1 MKEIKTISRLTILK
15 NKKRVLANP
24 LPFHRECFDAYGD
37 TFKIDLGKESRWV
50 FTRSP
55 SSIKHILQKN
65 HKNYHKSPLQ
75 TKDLGKYI
83 GKGLLTSNGEFW
95 RVHRKM
101 LQPTF
106 HKKKLEGLMHIMH
119 QSIQREL
126 EEIKPNQSQDI
137 LPLMG
142 DLAFQVVAQSLFSAD
157 DIRSR
162 MQELK
167 EITIRIQEM
176 LVKELRTPYL
186 KWWFQLKGEVKRHLD
201 ISEEANEILDK
212 IVQERV
218 DTGIEKDDLLDM
230 LLNARYEDGTPMPRE
245 QLLDEVKVLFTAG
258 HETTANALSFSLF
271 LIAKHTSIQEKVYQE
286 IRAVNFDSDNI
297 IEKIGQLKYTKQCI
311 EEAMRLY
318 PPLYVLDRMSLE
330 DDMVS
335 GRKFRKGTVWLMSFF
350 ELHRHADYWKNP
362 EVYNPDRFG
371 PENKRDFSDYYFPFG
386 AGPRMCIGNNFA
398 MYEMIMTVAEIIK
411 KFKLETEI
419 DEVEINPLLS
429 LKPQEVVL
437 KFIPRKKGETV

>member
-1 MKEIKTISRLTILK
+1 MSKIKTISRFTILK
-15 NKKRVLANP
+15 NRKRVLANP
-24 LPFHRECFDAYGD
+24 LPFHRECFEKFGD
-37 TFKIDLGKESRWV
+37 TFKIDLGKGSKWV
-50 FTRSP
+50 FTRNP

-65 HKNYHKSPLQ
+65 HKSYHKSPLQ

-83 GKGLLTSNGEFW
+83 GRGLLTSNGEFW

-101 LQPTF
+101 IQPTF
-106 HKKKLEGLMHIMH
+106 HKKKLAGLMHIMH
-119 QSIQREL
+119 RSIQREL
-126 EEIKPNQSQDI
+126 QEIKPNQSQDV

-162 MQELK
+162 MQHLK
-167 EITIRIQEM
+167 EITMRIQEM
-176 LVKELRTPYL
+176 LVKELRLPHL
-186 KWWFQLKGEVKRHLD
+186 KWWFQLKGEMKRHLD
-201 ISEEANEILDK
+201 LSDDANEILNK

-218 DTGIEKDDLLDM
+218 DAGVEKDDLLDM
-230 LLNARYEDGTPMPRE
+230 LLNARYEDGTAMPRA

-271 LIAKHTSIQEKVYQE
+271 LIAKHATIQEKVFQE
-286 IRAVNFDSDNI
+286 IKAVDFDSDNI
-297 IEKIGQLKYTKQCI
+297 MEKIGELRYIKQCI
-311 EEAMRLY
+311 EESMRLY
-318 PPLYVLDRMSLE
+318 PPLFMLDRMSLKG
-330 DDMVS
+330 DTVS
-335 GRKFRKGTVWLMSFF
+335 DHQFKKGTVWLMSFF
-350 ELHRHADYWKNP
+350 ELHRHSDFWENP
-362 EVYNPDRFG
+362 EAFIPERFD

-411 KFKLETEI
+411 KYILVTEI
-419 DEVEINPLLS
+419 DEVEVNPLLS

-437 KFIPRKKGETV
+437 KFIPR

>member
-1 MKEIKTISRLTILK
+1 MKKIKTISRFTILK
-15 NKKRVLANP
+15 NRKRVLANP
-24 LPFHRECFDAYGD
+24 LPFHRECFEKYGD
-37 TFKIDLGKESRWV
+37 TFRIDLGKESTWV

-101 LQPTF
+101 IQPTF
-106 HKKKLEGLMHIMH
+106 HKKKLEGLMNIMH
-119 QSIQREL
+119 KAIQREL
-126 EEIKPNQSQDI
+126 QEIKPNENQDV

-157 DIRSR
+157 DIRDR
-162 MQELK
+162 MQHLK
-167 EITIRIQEM
+167 EITMRIQEM
-176 LVKELRTPYL
+176 LVKELRLPYL

-201 ISEEANEILDK
+201 LSDDANEILNK

-218 DTGIEKDDLLDM
+218 DAGEDKDDLLDM
-230 LLNARYEDGTPMPRE
+230 LLNARYEDGTPMPRK
-245 QLLDEVKVLFTAG
+245 QLLDEVTVLFTAG

-271 LIAKHTSIQEKVYQE
+271 LIAKHAAIQEKVYQE
-286 IRAVNFDSDNI
+286 VTTVNFNAGEI
-297 IEKIGQLKYTKQCI
+297 MQKIGMLSYTKQCI
-311 EEAMRLY
+311 EESMRLY
-318 PPLYVLDRMSLE
+318 PPLFILDRIAVDVDIVDGQQFKKE
-330 DDMVS
+330 
-335 GRKFRKGTVWLMSFF
+335 TVWLMSFF
-350 ELHRHADYWKNP
+350 ELHRHADFWKNP
-362 EVYNPDRFG
+362 EVFDPERFD
-371 PENKRDFSDYYFPFG
+371 PIHKRDFSDYYFPFG

-411 KFKLETEI
+411 KYILVTEI
-419 DEVEINPLLS
+419 DKVEVNPLLS

-437 KFIPRKKGETV
+437 KFIPR